1 MIFYYT
7 TIEKSMFLSGQ
18 DNGMGQDLREEDLG
32 KEKKTRFSTYSFFL
46 SVLKV
51 PVVFDHP
58 GYEHRVPSVCFDLSL
73 WTSIPT

>member
-1 MIFYYT
+1 M
-7 TIEKSMFLSGQ
+7 
-18 DNGMGQDLREEDLG
+18 DLG
-32 KEKKTRFSTYSFFL
+32 KEKKTRFSPYSFFL

-58 GYEHRVPSVCFDLSL
+58 GYEHRVPSVCFDPAL